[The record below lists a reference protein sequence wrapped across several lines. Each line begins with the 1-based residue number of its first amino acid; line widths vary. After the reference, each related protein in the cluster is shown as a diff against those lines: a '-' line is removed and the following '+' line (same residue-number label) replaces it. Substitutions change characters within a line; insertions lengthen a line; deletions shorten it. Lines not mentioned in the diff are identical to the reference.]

1 MITIAGGTGQV
12 GKPLTQALVG
22 DGEQVR
28 VLTRDPKAAH
38 AATAAR
44 SALIARRPVLLDVP
58 VDLLSANVEHI
69 GSPPRPTPAH
79 TTSPAEDALDHAL
92 GVIASARRPLVLG
105 GRGAVLAEAARN
117 CCSPTRWVH
126 RSRQPFWHMTSS
138 VANRSISACSER
150 SRSRRRSKSWPNPTA

>member
-1 MITIAGGTGQV
+1 
-12 GKPLTQALVG
+12 
-22 DGEQVR
+22 
-28 VLTRDPKAAH
+28 
-38 AATAAR
+38 
-44 SALIARRPVLLDVP
+44 LIARRPVVLDVP

-92 GVIASARRPLVLG
+92 GVSASARRPLVLA

-117 CCSPTRWVH
+117 CCCSPTRWVH

-138 VANRSISACSER
+138 VANRSISACTER
-150 SRSRRRSKSWPNPTA
+150 SRSRWRSKSWPNPTA